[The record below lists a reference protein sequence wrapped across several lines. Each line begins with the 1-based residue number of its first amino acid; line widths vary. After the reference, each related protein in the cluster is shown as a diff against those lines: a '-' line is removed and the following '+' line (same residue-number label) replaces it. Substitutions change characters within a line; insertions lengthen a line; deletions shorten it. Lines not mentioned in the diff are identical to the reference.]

1 MFAQQCSPRRKARF
15 ELASVRD
22 EAPGLMA
29 VEARHERATRRR
41 AVVGR
46 REVTFEGQAAIELE
60 AIVDPA
66 CTGRYPFEI
75 TGDEL
80 DFRPMIECIVREREH
95 PPVVAARFHNTLAA
109 AIHQVCIMLR
119 QEAAINRV
127 CLSGGTFQN
136 MRLLGLASALLRDSA
151 FEVYLH
157 REVPPNDGGLALGQ
171 AAIAAELLS
180 S

>member
-1 MFAQQCSPRRKARF
+1 MIATATNTVPTSSCGRLFDAVA
-15 ELASVRD
+15 AIV
-22 EAPGLMA
+22 GL
-29 VEARHERATRRR
+29 
-41 AVVGR
+41 R

-60 AIVDPA
+60 AIADPA

-80 DFRPMIECIVREREH
+80 DFRPMIECIVREHER

-109 AIHQVCIMLR
+109 AIHQVCVMLR

-127 CLSGGTFQN
+127 CLSGGAFQN
-136 MRLLGLASALLRDSA
+136 MRLLGITTALLRASA

-171 AAIAAELLS
+171 AAIAAERLRF
-180 S
+180 